1 METSPAEFR
10 SHRVAIDPYQVLGVS
25 KSASQDDVQKAYRK
39 LAKKHHPDLNPGNKK
54 AEEIFKDIG
63 TAYDILGDPDK
74 RARYD
79 RGEIDASG
87 AERPQRRYY
96 HQYADAG
103 QGGAADAYAS
113 DGGFA
118 DFADAGDIFAEFF
131 RGRGGSR
138 GSMPRRG
145 SDISY
150 RLEIDFLDAVNGAVK
165 QLQMPDASE
174 IKVTIPPGTRDG
186 QVLRL
191 KGKGQ
196 PGLNEGPPG
205 DALIEIAV
213 RPHPSFTR
221 KGDDIHVEL
230 PISLGDAVLGGKV
243 EAPTPTGRVTVTI
256 PKGSNTGTVLRL
268 KGKGVKRADGGQ
280 GDQFINLKIM
290 LPEHSD
296 PELEKFVANWSGR
309 HSKPRQPAGS

>member
-1 METSPAEFR
+1 
-10 SHRVAIDPYQVLGVS
+10 VAIDPYEVLGVS
-25 KSASQDDVQKAYRK
+25 KSASQDDIQKAYRK

-54 AEEIFKDIG
+54 AEEKFKDIG
-63 TAYDILGDPDK
+63 TAYDILGDPEK

-87 AERPQRRYY
+87 AERPQRHYY
-96 HQYADAG
+96 REYADAG
-103 QGGAADAYAS
+103 RAGSAGAYAS

-118 DFADAGDIFAEFF
+118 DFADAGDIFSEFF
-131 RGRGGSR
+131 RGRGAGRSNMR
-138 GSMPRRG
+138 MRG
-145 SDISY
+145 SDVSY
-150 RLEIDFLDAVNGAVK
+150 RLEIDFLDAVNGAAR
-165 QLQMPDASE
+165 QLQMPDGSE

-196 PGLNEGPPG
+196 PGFNEGPPG
-205 DALIEIAV
+205 DALIEVTV
-213 RPHPSFTR
+213 RPHPFFTR
-221 KGDDIHVEL
+221 KGDDIHAEL

-243 EAPTPTGRVTVTI
+243 EAPTPTGRVTVTV

-268 KGKGVKRADGGQ
+268 KGKGVKRADGSR
-280 GDQFINLKIM
+280 GDQFITLKIV
-290 LPEHSD
+290 LPERPD
-296 PELEKFVANWSGR
+296 PELEKFIANWSGR